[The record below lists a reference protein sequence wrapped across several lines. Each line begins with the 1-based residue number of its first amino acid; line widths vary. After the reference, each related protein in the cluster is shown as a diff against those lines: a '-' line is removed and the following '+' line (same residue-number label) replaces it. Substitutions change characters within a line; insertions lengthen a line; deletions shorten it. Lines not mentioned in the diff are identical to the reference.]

1 MSFYAFE
8 VLYWTGICYGEL
20 LALTPG
26 DFDLADSTPSITKS
40 YQRLQRRDV
49 ITPPETPNSVRKVQ
63 MPKFLRDEMADFIAM
78 RADLGPEDR
87 RPSTTWAMSRN
98 VEARLST

>member
-1 MSFYAFE
+1 
-8 VLYWTGICYGEL
+8 
-20 LALTPG
+20 
-26 DFDLADSTPSITKS
+26 
-40 YQRLQRRDV
+40 
-49 ITPPETPNSVRKVQ
+49 